1 MVGQR
6 STIQQQ
12 YNRALQ
18 IAEFIIEGG
27 HLVEDVTEEFRI
39 SKTTYHN
46 DMRLLYS
53 YGYGAELK
61 RNQMLYLKTRI
72 ALQNE
77 KNRRQREKRE

>member
-1 MVGQR
+1 MERQKLSVKE
-6 STIQQQ
+6 Q

-27 HLVEDVTEEFRI
+27 HSVEDVTEEFRI
-39 SKTTYHN
+39 SKTTYQS